1 MLGLIVVLVATV
13 ALVVGVVAVIMFF
26 DLTFGGGERVVADR
40 EISDERWRPPYVRG
54 ADLRSWT
61 RFMAMRMVALAVGD
75 AADATT
81 ARKLVAKL
89 TDGSDRAMLPSSS
102 RGREARQ
109 VACPE
114 TGQGVMGISAPEV
127 TELADYLRGALPP
140 AEVRRIHEMSR
151 TNADLIAQ
159 DSRLAGGGAPCSLQG
174 DDCVCKAYPARPL
187 GCRPLHAVAIAQELG
202 LSDAGPMDGESTPWA
217 AHTETIGRGIA
228 EGLARGLDAAG
239 LDGRLYELHSA
250 LVTALDNPNAA
261 ERWAR
266 GEDVFGACLLRQP
279 EFRQRPSLVL

>member
-1 MLGLIVVLVATV
+1 MMGLVVVLIAVV
-13 ALVVGVVAVIMFF
+13 ALVVGVVAVIMFC
-26 DLTFGGGERVVADR
+26 DLTFGNGERVVADR
-40 EISDERWRPPYVRG
+40 EAGDDRWRPPYVRG
-54 ADLRSWT
+54 SDLRSWV
-61 RFMAMRMVALAVGD
+61 RFMTMRMVALAVGD

-81 ARKLVAKL
+81 PKKLVAKL
-89 TDGSDRAMLPSSS
+89 TDGAARAMLPSASHV
-102 RGREARQ
+102 REAQR

-114 TGQGVMGISAPEV
+114 TGQGVIGVSAPEV
-127 TELADYLRGALPP
+127 TELADYLREALAP
-140 AEVRRIHEMSR
+140 AEVRRIREMSR

-159 DSRLAGGGAPCSLQG
+159 DPRVTGGGAPCSLQG

-187 GCRPLHAVAIAQELG
+187 ACRPLHAATLAQELG
-202 LSDAGPMDGESTPWA
+202 LSDVGPVDGDSTPWA
-217 AHTETIGRGIA
+217 AHAETIGRGMA